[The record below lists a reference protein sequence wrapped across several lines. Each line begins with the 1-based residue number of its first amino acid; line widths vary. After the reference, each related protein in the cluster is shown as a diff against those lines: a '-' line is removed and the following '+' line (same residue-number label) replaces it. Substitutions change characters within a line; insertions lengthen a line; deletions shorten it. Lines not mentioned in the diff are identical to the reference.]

1 MEMVSKEGEKLI
13 TGLNE
18 KLNVVKEEG
27 EALMRYLDRVGN
39 AEESERFNNLL
50 EVLGSV
56 VTNVVELI
64 HHERRTG
71 EKLIDDEE
79 I

>member
-1 MEMVSKEGEKLI
+1 MVSKEGEKLI

-27 EALMRYLDRVGN
+27 EALMRYLDLVGN

-56 VTNVVELI
+56 VTNIVELI

-71 EKLIDDEE
+71 EKLIGDEE